1 MFLGL
6 QRQILVFYQNLRSIW
21 LLFSIMFSLLVF
33 LFIIELYAQ
42 MNKLPRWTTFY
53 SFSLSLTSCIFS
65 SNIIS
70 DDHYI
75 YHIVLTSYGFRI
87 VAYCIH
93 NFHTQPHIEN
103 GVTIGQKI
111 AVNLVVNHVRK
122 FQKFTVSSISCFGDT
137 AIEK

>member
-1 MFLGL
+1 
-6 QRQILVFYQNLRSIW
+6 
-21 LLFSIMFSLLVF
+21 MFSLLVF

-111 AVNLVVNHVRK
+111 AVNLVVTTCESFKNLLSPQFPVLVIQRLKMSLYKPGQVRAYF
-122 FQKFTVSSISCFGDT
+122 FQ
-137 AIEK
+137 